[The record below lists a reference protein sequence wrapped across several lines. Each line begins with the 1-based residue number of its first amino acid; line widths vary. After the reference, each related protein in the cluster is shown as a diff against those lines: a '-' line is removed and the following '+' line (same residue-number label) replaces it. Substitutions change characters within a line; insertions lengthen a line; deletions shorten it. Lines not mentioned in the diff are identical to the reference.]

1 MISLDAL
8 VTTLE
13 LAISPVILISGVG
26 LLLLSMNSRIAR
38 VIDRARFVA
47 AACEAAEGDEREV
60 CYAKLGVLSR
70 RAKILRLSMTLAT
83 LSVLFVAVLVV
94 LLFCGALFQFE
105 IASLVIALFVGCMCS
120 LIGSLVLFIADVNLS
135 LQALWLDMPVTNEN
149 RHPTRMGV
157 RATRAKDQ
165 TKRKN
170 RRAVVGSQR
179 LSAYTPI
186 SSRRPSI
193 HGSG

>member
-1 MISLDAL
+1 MLSLENL

-26 LLLLSMNSRIAR
+26 LLLLTMNSRIAR
-38 VIDRARFVA
+38 VVDRARFVA
-47 AACEAAEGDEREV
+47 AACEAAEGGEREA
-60 CYAKLGVLSR
+60 CYAKLGVLCR
-70 RAKILRLSMTLAT
+70 RAKFLRLSMTLAA
-83 LSVLFVAVLVV
+83 LSVLFVTVLFV

-105 IASLVIALFVGCMCS
+105 VASLVIALFMACMCS
-120 LIGSLVLFIADVNLS
+120 LIGSLAVFIADVNLS
-135 LQALWLDMPVTNEN
+135 LQALWLDFPATDGSNHRTVGASAMTNQSQAN
-149 RHPTRMGV
+149 
-157 RATRAKDQ
+157 
-165 TKRKN
+165 RKN
-170 RRAVVGSQR
+170 RRAIARQG